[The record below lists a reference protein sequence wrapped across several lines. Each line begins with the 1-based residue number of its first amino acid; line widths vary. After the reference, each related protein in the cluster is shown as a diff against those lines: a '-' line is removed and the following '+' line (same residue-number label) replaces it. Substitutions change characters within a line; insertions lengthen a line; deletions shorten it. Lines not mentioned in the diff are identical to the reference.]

1 MGDINTKDNGIFNDF
16 TLENYHHFKDDDNI
30 VFDMDDIIRYP
41 IICCDCGLV
50 HYFRFKERKN
60 NTVIFYIDR
69 AEKPTEIV
77 RKKPPFPME
86 MLTRI
91 KKLEDEN
98 KALRKFILRMAS
110 QIGII
115 VKKL

>member
-1 MGDINTKDNGIFNDF
+1 MCDINTKDNGIFNDF

-69 AEKPTEIV
+69 AENQLK
-77 RKKPPFPME
+77 
-86 MLTRI
+86 
-91 KKLEDEN
+91 
-98 KALRKFILRMAS
+98 
-110 QIGII
+110 
-115 VKKL
+115 